1 MRTLCTLAIVITGAG
16 LIAGVPLRGAQA
28 CDDDRYP
35 CPVRAQAAAQE
46 TANAPAKPAATQ
58 PKKKV
63 NHTRANE
70 KASAKREREV
80 PRATARANVSK
91 PAVQEQVADAI
102 SQRAAEA
109 APAAVL
115 SSPADQVLNDESRG
129 ESLVATAGTAWPVS
143 PNTEGADGTPGPT
156 NVNATEAASN
166 VVVDPNQTNDLDRV
180 AAATVEP
187 SWIRYLLLMLGTALA
202 AASAIWFFSG
212 MRFLS
217 RKNQL
222 PAN

>member
-1 MRTLCTLAIVITGAG
+1 M
-16 LIAGVPLRGAQA
+16 
-28 CDDDRYP
+28 
-35 CPVRAQAAAQE
+35 
-46 TANAPAKPAATQ
+46 
-58 PKKKV
+58 
-63 NHTRANE
+63 
-70 KASAKREREV
+70 
-80 PRATARANVSK
+80 
-91 PAVQEQVADAI
+91 ADAI

-109 APAAVL
+109 APAAVP

-187 SWIRYLLLMLGTALA
+187 SWIRYLLLMLGAALA
-202 AASAIWFFSG
+202 AALVIWFFSG